1 MLGDIRGWPRLLH
14 NASKQVK
21 SASTPKRHEAR
32 LRKRSEYTWY
42 RRSYRLEYTVC
53 ISDQIPVMP
62 LLQGSLSLAC
72 LHTRYNAV
80 VLLRS
85 VSFK

>member
-42 RRSYRLEYTVC
+42 RNRTGSN
-53 ISDQIPVMP
+53 IPYV
-62 LLQGSLSLAC
+62 
-72 LHTRYNAV
+72 
-80 VLLRS
+80 S
-85 VSFK
+85 VIKYL